1 MGEQTGSCGLEV
13 ALGPVSQGTEEA
25 KWVWVYLK
33 GSEAESPKLH
43 LLLEFPFGL
52 NLMGLLSFF
61 PYLWGSFHLES

>member
-1 MGEQTGSCGLEV
+1 MSRLGLV
-13 ALGPVSQGTEEA
+13 GWRWLWALSLRDKMEA